1 MDNNYQCCYPQVW
14 CGGVIMLEMQSVTRI
29 LRENGFKV
37 TPQRLAVYEAL
48 SKAYNHPNAEMLYS
62 MLQPDYPTMSLA
74 TVYKAMDIF
83 SELGLVQVLNVGEDR
98 YRYDA
103 ETVSHPHIRC
113 VSCNRVDDVFDIGDE
128 FLLDTVSAKSGYE
141 LTGRQLYFF
150 GRCPE
155 CRKKLGRRDRH

>member
-1 MDNNYQCCYPQVW
+1 
-14 CGGVIMLEMQSVTRI
+14 MLEMQSVTRI

-48 SKAYNHPNAEMLYS
+48 AGTYTHPNAEMLYNL
-62 MLQPDYPTMSLA
+62 LQPDYPTMSLA
-74 TVYKAMDIF
+74 TVYKTMDIF
-83 SELGLVQVLNVGEDR
+83 SELGLVQVLNVGEDS

-113 VSCNRVDDVFDIGDE
+113 MDCNRVDDVPEIRDEDMLDIVADR
-128 FLLDTVSAKSGYE
+128 SGYE

-155 CRKKLGRRDRH
+155 CQKKLGSSRVH

>member
-1 MDNNYQCCYPQVW
+1 
-14 CGGVIMLEMQSVTRI
+14 MLEMQSVTRI

-48 SKAYNHPNAEMLYS
+48 SRTYTHPNAEMLYN

-74 TVYKAMDIF
+74 TVYKTMDIF
-83 SELGLVQVLNVGEDR
+83 SELGLVQVLNVGEDS

-113 VSCNRVDDVFDIGDE
+113 VVCNRVDDVFDVNDE
-128 FLLDTVSAKSGYE
+128 DLLEAAAAKSGYE
-141 LTGRQLYFF
+141 VTGRQLYFF

-155 CRKKLGRRDRH
+155 CCRKLGSKERH

>member
-1 MDNNYQCCYPQVW
+1 MAEAQT
-14 CGGVIMLEMQSVTRI
+14 VTRI

-48 SKAYNHPNAEMLYS
+48 SHTYSHPNAEMLYQ

-74 TVYKAMDIF
+74 TVYKTMDIF
-83 SELGLVQVLNVGEDR
+83 AELGLVQVLNVGEDS

-103 ETVSHPHIRC
+103 EMISHPHIRC
-113 VSCNRVDDVFDIGDE
+113 ISCNRVDDVFDIDDE
-128 FLLDTVSAKSGYE
+128 KMLGTVAEKSGYK

-155 CRKKLGRRDRH
+155 CQKKLAKKDRH